1 MAHLVL
7 KLASLGL
14 SMQCV
19 CAMTD
24 VSDRY
29 ELLASF
35 EHHDGRLKRFGPMPC
50 MIPCCVVRMLG

>member
-1 MAHLVL
+1 ML
-7 KLASLGL
+7 
-14 SMQCV
+14 CV

-35 EHHDGRLKRFGPMPC
+35 EHHDGRLKRCGPMPC
-50 MIPCCVVRMLG
+50 MLPSRVVRMLG